1 MGPITYSLCQKALIG
16 PALWIAGLCAFPPL
30 IENTSL
36 PLTTAG
42 ATVSAPFTVPVDLRY
57 QFVLQFEFPSTEARL
72 QDTLVGSR
80 YQTECE
86 TDPAALA
93 DKPEFGRPIPLRLII
108 RNAKDH
114 SLVTDEQVTSLCVL
128 GHAGNK
134 KSRAVAWVT
143 LSRGDYTA
151 EISNLSAQTGL
162 DDVNTFIALVP
173 GSSK

>member
-16 PALWIAGLCAFPPL
+16 PALWIAGLCTFPPL
-30 IENTSL
+30 IENTAL

-80 YQTECE
+80 YQTECD

-93 DKPEFGRPIPLRLII
+93 DKPEFGRPIPLRLVI

-134 KSRAVAWVT
+134 EPRRGMGHLIPWRLHGGNQQPQCTNRARRRQHLYRFGAWK
-143 LSRGDYTA
+143 R
-151 EISNLSAQTGL
+151 
-162 DDVNTFIALVP
+162 
-173 GSSK
+173 